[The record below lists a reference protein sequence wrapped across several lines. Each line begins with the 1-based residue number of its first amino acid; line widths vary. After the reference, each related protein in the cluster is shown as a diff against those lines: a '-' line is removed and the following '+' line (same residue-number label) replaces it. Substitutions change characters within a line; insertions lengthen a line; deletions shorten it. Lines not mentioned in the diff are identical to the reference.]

1 MELEDSSRHS
11 GTPLICPMPFR
22 RTNAAAWAPP
32 RSALSP
38 SSAALCGVATALI
51 ALACARSMSLI
62 WRSARIS
69 RSCLRAGACL
79 VCAGNGSPVPVI
91 KPSRRC
97 TKSRR
102 CGLTPRIPADAVGV
116 GCFLLHQHGPLAVL
130 AFGVL
135 FCRGRHLNHPADA
148 RFAAL
153 QRQQH
158 ANQKLEIDAV
168 GLTPSRTP
176 FHRNAGGIDDTV
188 LDAGRRQPAVQPK
201 PVVPGFVNRYHAD
214 WFTEFLQPESGNRD
228 PFQGGVNV
236 APVNFV
242 TTDGLAELRRIQ
254 TDQPGRFAQFKPT
267 KSVAIS
273 SWAAGAISA

>member
-1 MELEDSSRHS
+1 
-11 GTPLICPMPFR
+11 MPFR

-32 RSALSP
+32 RSVAPP
-38 SSAALCGVATALI
+38 SSCALCSVAVALI

-62 WRSARIS
+62 WRSVRVI
-69 RSCLRAGACL
+69 RSCSRASACL
-79 VCAGNGSPVPVI
+79 VWAGSGSPVPVT

-102 CGLTPRIPADAVGV
+102 CGLTPRIPKAIKIPPMRLVWAV
-116 GCFLLHQHGPLAVL
+116 LLHQHGPLAVL

-176 FHRNAGGIDDTV
+176 FHRNACGIDDTV

-214 WFTEFLQPESGNRD
+214 RLTEFLQPESGNRD

-254 TDQPGRFAQFKPT
+254 ADQPGRFAQFKPD
-267 KSVAIS
+267 KKRGNLVQ
-273 SWAAGAISA
+273 GGRRQR

>member
-1 MELEDSSRHS
+1 
-11 GTPLICPMPFR
+11 MPFR

-32 RSALSP
+32 RSALPP

-69 RSCLRAGACL
+69 RSCSRDSACL
-79 VCAGNGSPVPVI
+79 VCAGTGSPVPVI

-102 CGLTPRIPADAVGV
+102 CGLTPRIPKGHQDPADAVGV

-135 FCRGRHLNHPADA
+135 FCRGRHPADA
-148 RFAAL
+148 RLAAL

-158 ANQKLEIDAV
+158 ADQKLEIDTV
-168 GLTPSRTP
+168 GLAPSRTP

-201 PVVPGFVNRYHAD
+201 SVVPGFVNRYHAD
-214 WFTEFLQPESGNRD
+214 RLTEFFQPE
-228 PFQGGVNV
+228 
-236 APVNFV
+236 
-242 TTDGLAELRRIQ
+242 
-254 TDQPGRFAQFKPT
+254 
-267 KSVAIS
+267 
-273 SWAAGAISA
+273 

>member
-1 MELEDSSRHS
+1 
-11 GTPLICPMPFR
+11 MPFR

-32 RSALSP
+32 RSALPP

-69 RSCLRAGACL
+69 RSCSRASACL

-97 TKSRR
+97 TKIAPVWIDAADSQ
-102 CGLTPRIPADAVGV
+102 GHQDPADAVGV

-148 RFAAL
+148 RLAAL

-158 ANQKLEIDAV
+158 ADQKLEIDTV
-168 GLTPSRTP
+168 GL
-176 FHRNAGGIDDTV
+176 A
-188 LDAGRRQPAVQPK
+188 
-201 PVVPGFVNRYHAD
+201 
-214 WFTEFLQPESGNRD
+214 
-228 PFQGGVNV
+228 
-236 APVNFV
+236 
-242 TTDGLAELRRIQ
+242 
-254 TDQPGRFAQFKPT
+254 
-267 KSVAIS
+267 
-273 SWAAGAISA
+273 